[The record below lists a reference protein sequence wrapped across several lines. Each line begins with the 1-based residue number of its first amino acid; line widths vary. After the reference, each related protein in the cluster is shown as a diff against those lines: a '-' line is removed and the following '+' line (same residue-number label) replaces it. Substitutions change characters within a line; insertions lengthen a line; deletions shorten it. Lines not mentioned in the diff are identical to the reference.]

1 VNTSLEGTAMADR
14 TILIVDDTPDHRD
27 LLRLLLQ
34 AVGYRVI
41 TAPSAEAAARA
52 QHEPPDLIL
61 AELSLPGQAA
71 WETARALRAMPTLA
85 HTPILG
91 TTVYNTLIHTARAE
105 AIGCAGYVEKPFNI
119 DYLLHRID
127 QLLPATLSA

>member
-1 VNTSLEGTAMADR
+1 MADI
-14 TILIVDDTPDHRD
+14 TILIIDDTPDHRD

-41 TAPSAEAAARA
+41 TTPSAEAAARA
-52 QHEPPDLIL
+52 QYEQLDLIL

-71 WETARALRAMPTLA
+71 WEAARALRAMPTLA
-85 HTPILG
+85 DTPMLG

-119 DYLLHRID
+119 DYLLHRIN
-127 QLLPATLSA
+127 QLLPTTLSA

>member
-1 VNTSLEGTAMADR
+1 MADR
-14 TILIVDDTPDHRD
+14 TILIIDNTPDHRD

-52 QHEPPDLIL
+52 QHEQPDLIL

-71 WETARALRAMPTLA
+71 WEAARALRAIPKLA
-85 HTPILG
+85 DTPMLG
-91 TTVYNTLIHTARAE
+91 TTVYNTLIHTARVE

-119 DYLLHRID
+119 DYLLHRIN